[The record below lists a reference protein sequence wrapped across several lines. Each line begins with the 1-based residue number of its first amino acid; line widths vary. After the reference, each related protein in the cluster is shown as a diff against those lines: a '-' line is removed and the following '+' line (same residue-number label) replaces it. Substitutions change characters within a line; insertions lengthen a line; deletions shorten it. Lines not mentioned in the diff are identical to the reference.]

1 VYRANHFFWVSCGVM
16 AAELI
21 SPSVASSLMLR
32 SPWIP
37 LVAGIGI
44 LILGGLF
51 MVFIPETLHQK
62 PVNGSMEPVV
72 GLSDS
77 SSGSSA
83 ASTSPVKRS
92 LFYKFKTNFVSTF
105 DTLRV
110 YASPILFVLLATFL
124 IQLFSRQII
133 DLVLRYISKRFSW
146 SLAQT
151 GFLLSLRALINIVLF
166 LAILPGVSYILTSSS
181 KTTYSMPGL
190 RFNLSTT
197 SKDLILAR
205 LSLIIQITGTSLLA
219 LSAFSSPVGDSN
231 RESLFPLI
239 LAVGGLIIYTL
250 GIGFSEFCRSLISTL
265 VDQEHIARLYAVLS
279 IIDIV
284 GASITGPALAWLY
297 SWGLKLSRKGERNGY
312 LGLPFWGAM
321 VLTAIAG
328 GGIMGVKA
336 PERKHESVEE
346 QNIRTAESDLQTE
359 LLI

>member
-1 VYRANHFFWVSCGVM
+1 M
-16 AAELI
+16 AAEFI

-37 LVAGIGI
+37 LFAGIGI

-51 MVFIPETLHQK
+51 MLFVPETLHQK
-62 PVNGSMEPVV
+62 PVNGSMEPIAE
-72 GLSDS
+72 LLDS
-77 SSGSSA
+77 PSGSSA
-83 ASTSPVKRS
+83 ASAWPIKRS
-92 LFYKFKTNFVSTF
+92 LLYKFKANFVSTF

-110 YASPILFVLLATFL
+110 YASPILFALLATFL
-124 IQLFSRQII
+124 IQLLSRQII

-151 GFLLSLRALINIVLF
+151 GFLLSFRALINVVLF
-166 LAILPGVSYILTSSS
+166 LAILPGISYILTSSS
-181 KTTYSMPGL
+181 KTTYSIPRL
-190 RFNLSTT
+190 RFNLSTA
-197 SKDLILAR
+197 SKDLVLAR
-205 LSLIIQITGTSLLA
+205 LSLIIQITGTFLLA
-219 LSAFSSPVGDSN
+219 MSSFSSPVGDSN
-231 RESLFPLI
+231 QESLFPLI
-239 LAVGGLIIYTL
+239 LAIGGLIVYTL
-250 GIGFSEFCRSLISTL
+250 GMGFSSFCRSLISTL

-279 IIDIV
+279 VIDIV